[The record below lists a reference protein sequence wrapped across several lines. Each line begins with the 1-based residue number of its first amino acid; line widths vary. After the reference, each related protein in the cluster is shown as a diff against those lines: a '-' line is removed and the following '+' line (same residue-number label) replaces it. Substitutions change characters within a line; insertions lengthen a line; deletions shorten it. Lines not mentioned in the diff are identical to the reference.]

1 MMKKRITAVLM
12 SAALSVTALAGN
24 TVIVSAAEQDTAEE
38 TVVKDGVEGH
48 MITDMADRE
57 VFIPNEVDRVVVT
70 TIYPMASILTA
81 FLDSGEELV
90 GMHPACMS
98 AAANGLLGELYPEVL
113 NADTSFMEGTE
124 LNLESLMKLEPDV
137 VFYNAATAEIGEA
150 ISGAG
155 MNAVAVSVNKWDYD
169 AIETYKNWIALLSE
183 IFPER
188 SEVSEKVIAYSD
200 EVYKE
205 VQEKVSTIPEEEKK
219 KVLFLFKYDDT
230 TMITSSKKFFGQFW
244 CDAAGAVN
252 VAEAVEAENSDAV
265 ITMEQ
270 VYEWNP
276 DVIFITNFTP
286 TMPEDLFNNAIG
298 GDDWSSVAAV
308 QNKQVYKLPLGT
320 YRTYTP
326 GVDTPVTLQWVAQK
340 VYPELFEELD
350 INQEIKDYYKDV
362 YGAEMT
368 DEQVELMCNPVR
380 EAAAGNTK

>member
-1 MMKKRITAVLM
+1 MMKKKLT
-12 SAALSVTALAGN
+12 AALAATALTASTLFGN
-24 TVIVSAAEQDTAEE
+24 ITILASEQPE

-57 VFIPNEVDRVVVT
+57 VFIPNDINRVVVT

-98 AAANGLLGELYPEVL
+98 AAENGLLGELYPEVL
-113 NADTSFMEGTE
+113 NADTSFMSGTE
-124 LNLESLMKLEPDV
+124 LNLESLMGLEPDV
-137 VFYNAATAEIGEA
+137 VLYSAATAEHGEA
-150 ISGAG
+150 IANAG
-155 MNAVAVSVNKWDYD
+155 MNAVAFSVNKWDYD

-188 SEVSEKVIAYSD
+188 SEVSEKVMAYSD
-200 EVYKE
+200 EAYAKI
-205 VQEKVSTIPEEEKK
+205 QERVSTLSPEERK

-230 TMITSSKKFFGQFW
+230 TMITSGKKFFGQYW
-244 CDAAGAVN
+244 CDAVGALN
-252 VAEAVEAENSDAV
+252 VAEGVAAENSDAV

-286 TMPEDLFNNAIG
+286 TMPEDLYENAIG
-298 GDDWSSVAAV
+298 YDDWSSVKAV
-308 QNKQVYKLPLGT
+308 EDKNVYKLPLGT

-326 GVDTPVTLQWVAQK
+326 GVDTPVTLLWLAQK
-340 VYPELFEELD
+340 VYPELFSDLD
-350 INQEIKDYYKDV
+350 ISQEIKDYYKNV
-362 YGAEMT
+362 YGAELT
-368 DEQVELMCNPVR
+368 DQQVELMCSPVR
-380 EAAAGNTK
+380 EAAAGNKK